1 MPVRSVLTSLN
12 ASRPCG
18 RSSTRALII
27 WRAFALS
34 AKNAH
39 RSLQADSLYHCLSRV
54 RECPGQ
60 AMMEVLQKFYKGR
73 FSWHA
78 AYGGEKEVSY
88 AAITGNPRRRSDAY
102 TQWSLLY
109 DDTGRPWG

>member
-12 ASRPCG
+12 ASRRCG

-34 AKNAH
+34 AKNGH
-39 RSLQADSLYHCLSRV
+39 RSLQADSHYRCRSRALV
-54 RECPGQ
+54 GPGPV
-60 AMMEVLQKFYKGR
+60 AIVVLQKIYKGR
-73 FSWHA
+73 FSRSV
-78 AYGGEKEVSY
+78 EEVNRRVKEVSH

-102 TQWSLLY
+102 TQWSFLY
-109 DDTGRPWG
+109 DDAGR